1 MKDLLKN
8 PEFAEALD
16 MIHKQYIDQMYH
28 NAGKQ
33 PPVPESLIPLSY
45 ADAKIQKGSL
55 PHRQLRRMVSLF
67 SIVSDRSLPHRQ
79 LRSRTPVKKPRTPSS
94 LPHRQLR
101 RNRIDL

>member
-8 PEFAEALD
+8 PEFAESLD

-45 ADAKIQKGSL
+45 ADVKIQK
-55 PHRQLRRMVSLF
+55 V
-67 SIVSDRSLPHRQ
+67 
-79 LRSRTPVKKPRTPSS
+79 
-94 LPHRQLR
+94 
-101 RNRIDL
+101 

>member
-16 MIHKQYIDQMYH
+16 MIHKGYIDSCYA

-45 ADAKIQKGSL
+45 ADAKIQKGL
-55 PHRQLRRMVSLF
+55 NQLKQGAKNALYAA
-67 SIVSDRSLPHRQ
+67 DKHL
-79 LRSRTPVKKPRTPSS
+79 KKGE
-94 LPHRQLR
+94 
-101 RNRIDL
+101 NV

>member
-45 ADAKIQKGSL
+45 TDAKIQKGL
-55 PHRQLRRMVSLF
+55 NQLR
-67 SIVSDRSLPHRQ
+67 
-79 LRSRTPVKKPRTPSS
+79 
-94 LPHRQLR
+94 
-101 RNRIDL
+101 

>member
-8 PEFAEALD
+8 PEFCEALD

-45 ADAKIQKGSL
+45 ADAKIQKGFKSVKT
-55 PHRQLRRMVSLF
+55 RRKERALCCGQAF
-67 SIVSDRSLPHRQ
+67 E
-79 LRSRTPVKKPRTPSS
+79 
-94 LPHRQLR
+94 
-101 RNRIDL
+101 

>member
-8 PEFAEALD
+8 PEFCESLD

-45 ADAKIQKGSL
+45 ADAKIQKGL
-55 PHRQLRRMVSLF
+55 NQLKQGAKNALYAA
-67 SIVSDRSLPHRQ
+67 DKYL
-79 LRSRTPVKKPRTPSS
+79 KKGE
-94 LPHRQLR
+94 
-101 RNRIDL
+101 NV

>member
-8 PEFAEALD
+8 PEFCEALD

-45 ADAKIQKGSL
+45 ADAKIQKGLS
-55 PHRQLRRMVSLF
+55 QLKQGAKNALYAADKHLNKGESV
-67 SIVSDRSLPHRQ
+67 
-79 LRSRTPVKKPRTPSS
+79 
-94 LPHRQLR
+94 
-101 RNRIDL
+101 